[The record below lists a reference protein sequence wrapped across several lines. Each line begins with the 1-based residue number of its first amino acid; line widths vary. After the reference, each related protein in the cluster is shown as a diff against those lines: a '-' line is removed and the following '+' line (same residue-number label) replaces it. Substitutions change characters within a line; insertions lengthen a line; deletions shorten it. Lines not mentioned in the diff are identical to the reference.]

1 MATDA
6 PTLLSQANCYACYA
20 ASSFDLRLMR
30 LALLVGIVNGNT
42 SMATDPKSLLA
53 SAQCFACYAANPYM
67 LELIEMGLL
76 VQILQNGSAGGG
88 GGGVTCGNY
97 AGGQPNFTPA
107 SGCGNAID
115 TSNGNIWWYYNGA
128 WH

>member
-1 MATDA
+1 MPCD
-6 PTLLSQANCYACYA
+6 A
-20 ASSFDLRLMR
+20 ASLINTAYANGYPKLSHLDLLMC
-30 LALLVGIVNGNT
+30 IVN
-42 SMATDPKSLLA
+42 A
-53 SAQCFACYAANPYM
+53 ACA
-67 LELIEMGLL
+67 G
-76 VQILQNGSAGGG
+76 GGGGG

-115 TSNGNIWWYYNGA
+115 TSNGRVWWYYGGG